1 MEATPPGKPVPGTKE
16 PLPAPPVAADA
27 TPLAPPGV
35 TGGAAT
41 GQEKAGIIYLPQPQP
56 GATPKQIPEKIAEA
70 PRPAPPAD
78 KSTTPA
84 DAAAA
89 APKAGQAQVF
99 RDQQSAIRSQGSG
112 LFDTKGFPMG
122 DYATL
127 VIERVNSNW
136 FIPSYLRNS
145 RGSTTIV
152 FYIARDGHFL
162 DARIVV
168 PSGSNPLD
176 LAALSAIVGSNPFPP
191 LPEGF
196 PADRV
201 GAKFVFSYNE
211 RQ

>member
-1 MEATPPGKPVPGTKE
+1 M
-16 PLPAPPVAADA
+16 
-27 TPLAPPGV
+27 
-35 TGGAAT
+35 
-41 GQEKAGIIYLPQPQP
+41 
-56 GATPKQIPEKIAEA
+56 
-70 PRPAPPAD
+70 
-78 KSTTPA
+78 
-84 DAAAA
+84 
-89 APKAGQAQVF
+89 PKAGQAQVF

-127 VIERVNSNW
+127 VIERVKSNW
-136 FIPSYLRNS
+136 FIPSNLRNS
-145 RGSTTIV
+145 QGNTTIV
-152 FYIARDGHFL
+152 FYIGRDGHFV

-168 PSGSNPLD
+168 PSGSNSLD
-176 LAALSAIVGSNPFPP
+176 LAALSAIVESNPFPP